1 MNKKVRASARVGIR
15 DVAAAAGV
23 SPTTV
28 SHALS
33 GARAINSATRERV
46 LEIAEKMGYSPDLR
60 ARGMRSSRTFTI
72 GLLSDTIAVTPYAG
86 QLISGAQD
94 AAAEHQSVVLA
105 LDSTGDPQRELLG
118 IRTLKDH
125 RVDGLIYARMW
136 HQEVQ
141 IPAELTDVHVVV
153 ANASSANSDY
163 SSVVPDERRIGV
175 DATNHLISFG
185 HRKIGFATVATQ
197 VPAAIGRERGF
208 REALADA
215 GIAVNESWIAARSS
229 GAKGGRE
236 AGRALLDREDRPTAI
251 FCFNDEMAMGVYQ
264 VAADLGLSIPD
275 DLSIIGVDDLQLITQ
290 ALQPTLT
297 TVALPHYEMGHWAVS
312 QLFAELSG
320 NRAANDSEM
329 LRCQLVQR
337 DSVAVPK
344 ELKSTRSRP

>member
-33 GARAINSATRERV
+33 GARAINPETRTRV
-46 LEIAEKMGYSPDLR
+46 LATAEKLGYSPDLR
-60 ARGMRSSRTFTI
+60 ARGMRSSRTFTV

-94 AAAEHQSVVLA
+94 AAALHQSVVLA
-105 LDSTGDPQRELLG
+105 LDSTGDKQRELLG
-118 IRTLKDH
+118 IRTLMDH

-141 IPAELTDVHVVV
+141 IPPELTGVPVVV
-153 ANASSANSDY
+153 ANASSTNTGH
-163 SSVVPDERRIGV
+163 SSVVPDEHRIGV

-185 HRKIGFATVATQ
+185 HKKIGFATVATR
-197 VPAAIGRERGF
+197 VPAALGRERGF
-208 REALADA
+208 RQALADA
-215 GIAVNESWIAARSS
+215 SIDVNESWIAAKST

-236 AGRALLDREDRPTAI
+236 AGRALLEREDRPTAI

-275 DLSIIGVDDLQLITQ
+275 DLSVIGVDDLQLITQ
-290 ALQPTLT
+290 ALLPTLS

-312 QLFAELSG
+312 QLFAEISG
-320 NRAANDSEM
+320 DRTANDSEL

-337 DSVAVPK
+337 DSVAVPT
-344 ELKSTRSRP
+344 E